1 MLVPAMMM
9 VILMLA
15 VVVLMVVAI
24 LSFASAVRGRVFFV
38 IHFRLRI
45 YLF

>member
-15 VVVLMVVAI
+15 VGVLMVVAI
-24 LSFASAVRGRVFFV
+24 LFFAPAVRGRVLFV
-38 IHFRLRI
+38 IHFSLRI